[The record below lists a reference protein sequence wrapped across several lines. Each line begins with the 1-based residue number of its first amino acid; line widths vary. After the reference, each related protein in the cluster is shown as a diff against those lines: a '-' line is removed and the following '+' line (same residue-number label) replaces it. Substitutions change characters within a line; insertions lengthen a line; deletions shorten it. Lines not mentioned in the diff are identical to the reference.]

1 MWQIEWMISLLPTWV
16 FHFIVATGVGLILAS
31 WILRRIPFINQYNFP
46 VHLIGILLTI
56 VGIYYEGGRGT
67 QAAWEARVK
76 DMETKVQVA
85 EAKSKE
91 VNTVIETRVV
101 EKVKIVKEKTNAN
114 KKIIQEVAGA
124 QLDAKCELPESTVVL
139 VNSASRN
146 EVSGGPGV
154 SDGTSSGVKA
164 SDLLDTVV
172 ENYGRFNEI
181 REKLVAWQEWYKQQK
196 RIHEEINK

>member
-1 MWQIEWMISLLPTWV
+1 MWQLQWMIGLLPDWV
-16 FHFIVATGVGLILAS
+16 FLAIIAIGATLIIAS
-31 WILRRIPFINQYNFP
+31 WILKRIPFINQYNFP
-46 VHLIGILLTI
+46 IYIIGTVITI
-56 VGIYYEGGRGT
+56 TGVWFAGGRAN

-76 DMETKVQVA
+76 DMEAKVEVA

-101 EKVKIVKEKTNAN
+101 EKVKVVKEKTNAN
-114 KKIIQEVAGA
+114 KQIIKEVVGA
-124 QLDAKCELPESTVVL
+124 QLDARCELPESTVVL

-146 EVSGGPGV
+146 EVPGGPSV

-172 ENYGRFNEI
+172 ENYGRYNEI

-196 RIHEEINK
+196 RIFEEINK

>member
-1 MWQIEWMISLLPTWV
+1 MWQIDWMINLLPTWM
-16 FHFIVATGVGLILAS
+16 FQFMTLSGVVLILAS
-31 WILRRIPFINQYNFP
+31 RFLNNIPVIRQYSLP
-46 VHLIGILLTI
+46 AYL
-56 VGIYYEGGRGT
+56 VGMAITATGLYYGGVRSSD
-67 QAAWEARVK
+67 AAWEQKIAEVK
-76 DMETKVQVA
+76 EQVKVA

-91 VNTVIETRVV
+91 VNTVIETRIV

-114 KKIIQEVAGA
+114 KQIIKEVAGA
-124 QLDAKCELPESTVVL
+124 QLDAKCELPVSTVVL
-139 VNSASRN
+139 VNSASKN
-146 EVSGGPGV
+146 EVPGGPGV

>member
-1 MWQIEWMISLLPTWV
+1 
-16 FHFIVATGVGLILAS
+16 
-31 WILRRIPFINQYNFP
+31 
-46 VHLIGILLTI
+46 
-56 VGIYYEGGRGT
+56 
-67 QAAWEARVK
+67 
-76 DMETKVQVA
+76 
-85 EAKSKE
+85 
-91 VNTVIETRVV
+91 
-101 EKVKIVKEKTNAN
+101 
-114 KKIIQEVAGA
+114 
-124 QLDAKCELPESTVVL
+124 VL

-146 EVSGGPGV
+146 EVPGGPSV